1 MKIYTRTGDSGES
14 GLYDGTRTLKSEQIF
29 DVLGT
34 LDELGAQIGMFMA
47 INAQH
52 DDFLKTV
59 QQWLLNIGS
68 IVATP
73 SGNTLNLPVITSY
86 DVSTIETKIDEMDA
100 YLRPLKNFI
109 IMDGVNL
116 SSAQA
121 HICRTVCRRAE
132 RELVRYGNV
141 NENIIKLINRLSDYF
156 FTLSRYESEVEKDD
170 ERNQQ
175 CSIM

>member
-1 MKIYTRTGDSGES
+1 MKIYTRTGDYGVS
-14 GLYDGTRTLKSEQIF
+14 GLYDGTRTQKSEQIF

-47 INAQH
+47 VKALHN
-52 DDFLKTV
+52 DFLKTV
-59 QQWLLNIGS
+59 QRWLLNIGS
-68 IVATP
+68 IIATP
-73 SGNTLNLPVITSY
+73 SGNTLNLPIITADNVSVIES
-86 DVSTIETKIDEMDA
+86 KIDDMDEH
-100 YLRPLKNFI
+100 LQPLKNFI
-109 IMDGVNL
+109 IMDGVNV

-156 FTLSRYESEVEKDD
+156 FTLSRYESE
-170 ERNQQ
+170 
-175 CSIM
+175 CSFVC